1 MSRDKLILYYK
12 YYIPITV
19 IQMLTS
25 IALINF
31 LSVADYGAFT
41 LYLSNINMLF
51 FLTFGIQN
59 GYMLKY
65 RNQSISNCHEA
76 SNANNLML
84 IISILLTI
92 IAIVIGVTFDINKS
106 LILAFVSASATA
118 VFIVQKA
125 IHRSV
130 QDIDHLNRLTLSFRL
145 ILVLD
150 IVAYVNTGN
159 LQQMLL
165 IDSIY
170 RYLLVIL
177 SSIQI
182 NYIYSKFKSKY
193 TFNSLINLSK
203 SGFLLMIGN
212 WLVSL
217 FLLFDKYALAGDENS
232 LGMYSF
238 AITVVL
244 LTRVL
249 IAPISELMFVTID
262 KEISED
268 KLYKNIRKVLICLM
282 VVTALIFI
290 ASYICFE
297 ILGLFSKYQSAYP
310 IVGILLA
317 AVPLVIITETTLINL
332 NKLHNGRK
340 FLYKTCILA
349 AIVFVT
355 YFGYVAIASSIN
367 LILYSIITV
376 INYILIFTA
385 FSYDQIGI
393 KKTVKLLSLYTIFFI
408 IYFIVIQ
415 VLY

>member
-1 MSRDKLILYYK
+1 MSKDKLILYYK
-12 YYIPITV
+12 YYIPITF

-65 RNQSISNCHEA
+65 RNQELSNCHEA
-76 SNANNLML
+76 SSTNNLML
-84 IISILLTI
+84 IMSILLAI

-106 LILAFVSASATA
+106 LMLAFVSASATA

-130 QDIDHLNRLTLSFRL
+130 QDIDHLNRITLSFRL

-165 IDSIY
+165 IDSIC
-170 RYLLVIL
+170 RYLLIIL
-177 SSIQI
+177 GSIQI
-182 NYIYSKFKSKY
+182 NYIYSKFKSNY
-193 TFNSLINLSK
+193 SFNSLINLSK

-282 VVTALIFI
+282 VTTGLIFI
-290 ASYICFE
+290 ASYISFE
-297 ILGLFSKYQSAYP
+297 ILGLFSKYQIAYP

-317 AVPLVIITETTLINL
+317 AVPLAIISETTLINL
-332 NKLHNGRK
+332 NKLRNGRK
-340 FLYKTCILA
+340 FLFKTCMLA

-376 INYILIFTA
+376 INYILIFAT
-385 FSYDQIGI
+385 FSYDQIGM
-393 KKTVKLLSLYTIFFI
+393 KNTFKLVLMYILFFI
-408 IYFIVIQ
+408 IYFTIIQ